1 MKKYPSKGSRGE
13 RRFEGYFAI
22 FFQRPLPLLVMLGAA
37 GEDGAVGRAGAS
49 GTSGGETED
58 VSRSSLSAAP
68 PGNVRESVSPG
79 RGASLSV
86 SAQLGWMDDD
96 DDVSLSA
103 SRREE
108 GVSVSLD
115 DAASEDRRDDDA
127 LLPAEEFPAAEG
139 RVTGS
144 ED

>member
-1 MKKYPSKGSRGE
+1 
-13 RRFEGYFAI
+13 
-22 FFQRPLPLLVMLGAA
+22 MLGAA

-49 GTSGGETED
+49 GASGGETED
-58 VSRSSLSAAP
+58 VSRSSLSVAP

-96 DDVSLSA
+96 DVSLSA
-103 SRREE
+103 SRLDE
-108 GVSVSLD
+108 VSVSRD
-115 DAASEDRRDDDA
+115 DAASEDRRDDDV
-127 LLPAEEFPAAEG
+127 LPAEEFPAPEG

-144 ED
+144 DD